1 MSPRSRPPAPDLVF
15 IKLQDALAAAGCPVC
30 RVVRQAEQRYLWGYL
45 YEQVNDPHS
54 REEFIAARGFCADH
68 ARALLAFHD
77 VLGVAILYR
86 HLVGELT
93 AALERA
99 AAAVAR
105 TPRGAAPRVAAA
117 LAPVA
122 VCPACR
128 HVRLHEDSLLHAL
141 VVRLELPDVWDRLC
155 GPAALCLRHF
165 LAALRAADRAAQARL
180 VQAELAALRGLARDL
195 DELIRKFDYRF
206 RQEPVTPDEA
216 ASWTRAIEL
225 CAGIGRAVPPT

>member
-1 MSPRSRPPAPDLVF
+1 MSPRNRPPAPDLVF
-15 IKLQDALAAAGCPVC
+15 IKLQDALAATGCPIC
-30 RVVRQAEQRYLWGYL
+30 RIVRQAEQRYLWGYL

-99 AAAVAR
+99 SSAAAR
-105 TPRGAAPRVAAA
+105 TLRAAAQRIAAA
-117 LAPVA
+117 LAPDA
-122 VCPACR
+122 GCPACR
-128 HVRLHEDSLLHAL
+128 HVRLHEDALLHAL
-141 VVRLELPDVWDRLC
+141 VVRLEPPEVWERLC
-155 GPAALCLRHF
+155 GPAALCVRHF
-165 LAALRAADRAAQARL
+165 LAALRVADRAAQARL
-180 VQAELAALRGLARDL
+180 VQAELTALRAVARDL

-206 RQEPVTPDEA
+206 RHETVTPDEA

-225 CAGIGRAVPPT
+225 CAGAGRVWPPT